1 MFAQRRLHTSLI
13 TVFSSSMGRARA
25 NIIFVPRVREY
36 AAAVTTIAAQ
46 SPNGEDRAPLEGR
59 GGVIYVNTPAE
70 VVGGIII
77 VFLSM

>member
-1 MFAQRRLHTSLI
+1 
-13 TVFSSSMGRARA
+13 MGRARA
-25 NIIFVPRVREY
+25 NIILVPRARVRRR
-36 AAAVTTIAAQ
+36 AAVTTIAAQ

-77 VFLSM
+77 VFSRM